1 MCIRDRPAPP
11 LPPPPPPDAS
21 PHRVLECFGHLENG
35 EAITT
40 EDEFEDPEEEPSNGW
55 GYHPNQKAVDDDENE
70 PADPTKTPPRP
81 ERPVRLGAS
90 IVAKSAEERAE
101 AAVKAAA
108 AEALSGWQEKLAE
121 DMDRPGTGGLH
132 PTIPFKPTRVGEV
145 PRDNTWEVSSFPR
158 RRASVPEVERNLAA
172 ESAAAAAESVADHYN
187 NARPERRPPTP
198 RKSVAEKAAATKR
211 RILAG
216 LGTNKSPATNAGFAL
231 ATAARASGAGKRREE
246 TCLLYTSPSPRD
258 ATLSRMPSSA

>member
-1 MCIRDRPAPP
+1 MILGLLEDVRVFYDGHPPRTSEQYWDPETPYMPEIGMGRPAPP

-21 PHRVLECFGHLENG
+21 PHRVLERFGHLENG
-35 EAITT
+35 EAITM

-55 GYHPNQKAVDDDENE
+55 GYHPKPAVDDDENE

-121 DMDRPGTGGLH
+121 DMDRPGTGGL
-132 PTIPFKPTRVGEV
+132 PPGWLTEADELRLGSCMLRQAIMIQLWLDVFSSCRGPFDSFFTAICLGLAIAVRV
-145 PRDNTWEVSSFPR
+145 
-158 RRASVPEVERNLAA
+158 
-172 ESAAAAAESVADHYN
+172 
-187 NARPERRPPTP
+187 
-198 RKSVAEKAAATKR
+198 
-211 RILAG
+211 
-216 LGTNKSPATNAGFAL
+216 
-231 ATAARASGAGKRREE
+231 
-246 TCLLYTSPSPRD
+246 CC
-258 ATLSRMPSSA
+258 